1 MKEMREPL
9 IEALV
14 AKYQAQIAEYK
25 VNINV
30 MLENGVGV
38 AEHPGVIETLD
49 AELGKLAEAEDKL
62 LNVTN
67 HFVKPAAPKVV

>member
-14 AKYQAQIAEYK
+14 AKYQAAIAEHK
-25 VNINV
+25 VNISV

-38 AEHPGVIETLD
+38 AEHPGIIETLD
-49 AELGKLAEAEDKL
+49 AELEKLSEAEDKL

-67 HFVKPAAPKVV
+67 HFAKKPAPKVV

>member
-14 AKYQAQIAEYK
+14 AKYQAAIAEHK
-25 VNINV
+25 VNITV

-62 LNVTN
+62 INVTN

>member
-1 MKEMREPL
+1 MKEMRETL

-14 AKYQAQIAEYK
+14 AKYQAAIAEHK
-25 VNINV
+25 ANITV

-38 AEHPGVIETLD
+38 AEHPGVIETID
-49 AELGKLAEAEDKL
+49 AELHKLSEAEDKL

>member
-1 MKEMREPL
+1 MKELKETL
-9 IEALV
+9 VTALV

-25 VNINV
+25 ANITV

-62 LNVTN
+62 MNVTN